1 MSFQIDR
8 HNGNFLLPPLRSL
21 RFHRF
26 FFFSNYMRLL
36 YFILDLVKP
45 ESVKNLTVDR
55 IEYDPKEEYHPLLQI
70 KVTISLITA
79 KGAYFNGVYSYH
91 PNGR

>member
-1 MSFQIDR
+1 MTVIMAIFYYLLYDR
-8 HNGNFLLPPLRSL
+8 YVFTV
-21 RFHRF
+21 

-55 IEYDPKEEYHPLLQI
+55 IEYDPKEGYHPLLQI

>member
-1 MSFQIDR
+1 MTVIMAIFYYLLYDR
-8 HNGNFLLPPLRSL
+8 YVFTV
-21 RFHRF
+21 

-55 IEYDPKEEYHPLLQI
+55 IEYDPKEGYHPLLQI

-79 KGAYFNGVYSYH
+79 KGAYFKRVYSYH

>member
-1 MSFQIDR
+1 MTVIMAIFYYLLYDR
-8 HNGNFLLPPLRSL
+8 YVFTV
-21 RFHRF
+21 F

-55 IEYDPKEEYHPLLQI
+55 IEYDPKEEYHPLAQI
-70 KVTISLITA
+70 KVTISLITE
-79 KGAYFNGVYSYH
+79 KGAYFKRVYSYH